1 MRNKIQYAVLA
12 VVMALVLVVMV
23 LSAISG
29 GPVATAAP
37 VAAPTPVS
45 VTRPGGDG
53 SFVVFDLFNAA
64 ALTEDTTS
72 ACVDIG
78 KYNVADVIYSFDQ
91 GAGVANTTTLTTKF
105 SVDGGTLVSGINLV
119 ASNSADATDM
129 QQLQLFGRYFCLLAD
144 VTNSNTVTV
153 TAKAI
158 AK

>member
-1 MRNKIQYAVLA
+1 MSGKRLILPSIL
-12 VVMALVLVVMV
+12 MALVLFA
-23 LSAISG
+23 LALTAISG
-29 GPVATAAP
+29 GGAATAAP
-37 VAAPTPVS
+37 AAAPTPVS

-53 SFVVFDLFNAA
+53 TFITFDLFNAA
-64 ALTEDTTS
+64 AITEDTTS
-72 ACVDIG
+72 ACVDVG
-78 KYNVADVIYSFDQ
+78 KYNVADVVYSFDQ

-105 SVDGGTLVSGINLV
+105 SVDGGTLVSGVNLV

-129 QQLQLFGRYFCLLAD
+129 QQVQLFGRYLCLLAD